1 MTTQNPSHTPE
12 LTQATKPP
20 KVLLVKLSSLGD
32 VLHNLPIVW
41 DLRKRLPD
49 AQIDWIV
56 EEAYVHLLEPLRTSD
71 EFKGIDRIIP
81 VAFRRWRK
89 NLLSIQTWREFFAMR
104 KQLQVTTYDVLLETQ
119 GLLKSALV
127 CALAKKSDSAIV
139 AGLGNATEHSGYEP
153 LARMFYTQ
161 SVQVPLKCHAV
172 DRSRW
177 VMCSAFNW
185 PLLNRNE
192 EPLLF
197 YPNDFLTNLPPLLL
211 EGLKKTAQGVPAPYV
226 LCFHATARAA
236 KRWPNENWVE
246 LGKVLSSQGYQ
257 LILPWGSPEEM
268 KVSALI
274 ASQIPG
280 AIVPGA
286 FSIEK
291 AYSLIAHAAITIG
304 VDTGLTHLSAVLGK
318 PTVEIYC
325 DSPRWKTEG
334 YWSKVIANVGEYQRS
349 PAVDDVLLALQSL
362 LGGCNLI
369 LACLTDSENDHNLKM
384 PEPLTKL

>member
-1 MTTQNPSHTPE
+1 MTFKHIAPTSE
-12 LTQATKPP
+12 LRQAIQATKSP
-20 KVLLVKLSSLGD
+20 KILLVKLSSLGD
-32 VLHNLPIVW
+32 ILHNLPIVW
-41 DLRKRLPD
+41 DLRKLLPH

-56 EEAYVHLLEPLRTSD
+56 EEAYVHLLEPLRTA
-71 EFKGIDRIIP
+71 ETFRGIDRIIP

-89 NLLSIQTWREFFAMR
+89 NLFSIRAWREFFAMR
-104 KQLQVTTYDVLLETQ
+104 KALQATTYDVVLETQ

-127 CALAKKSDSAIV
+127 CALAKKSDSTIV

-161 SVQVPLKCHAV
+161 SVHVPLKCHAI

-177 VMCSAFNW
+177 VMCSAFDW
-185 PLLNRNE
+185 PLLNRNQ
-192 EPLLF
+192 EPPLF
-197 YPNDFLTNLPPLLL
+197 YPNDFVAQLPPLLL
-211 EGLKKTAQGVPAPYV
+211 DGLKKTVQGAPAPYV

-246 LGKVLSSQGYQ
+246 LGKALSSQGYQ
-257 LILPWGSPEEM
+257 LVFPWGSPEEM

-280 AIVPGA
+280 AIVPRV
-286 FSIEK
+286 FSIEE
-291 AYSLIAHAAITIG
+291 AYSLVSHAAITIG

-334 YWSKVIANVGEYQRS
+334 YWSGSIENVGDMKTIPSIDEVASAAKAMLMAQ
-349 PAVDDVLLALQSL
+349 A
-362 LGGCNLI
+362 
-369 LACLTDSENDHNLKM
+369 
-384 PEPLTKL
+384 TK

>member
-1 MTTQNPSHTPE
+1 MSIQQLNPLPTTSPAD
-12 LTQATKPP
+12 QAP
-20 KVLLVKLSSLGD
+20 KILLVKLSSLGD

-56 EEAYVHLLEPLRTSD
+56 EEAYVHLLEPLKTTD
-71 EFKGIDRIIP
+71 GFKGIDRIIP

-89 NLLSIQTWREFFAMR
+89 NLFSIRTWREFFAMR
-104 KQLQVTTYDVLLETQ
+104 KELQATTYNVVLETQ
-119 GLLKSALV
+119 GLLKSGLV
-127 CALAKKSDSAIV
+127 CALAKKSNTAVV

-161 SVQVPLKCHAV
+161 SVHVPLKCHAI

-177 VMCSAFNW
+177 VMCSAFDW

-192 EPLLF
+192 EPPLF
-197 YPNDFLTNLPPLLL
+197 YPKDFVAQLPPLLL

-236 KRWPNENWVE
+236 KRWLNENWVE
-246 LGKVLSSQGYQ
+246 LGKALSNQGYQ
-257 LILPWGSPEEM
+257 LVFPWGSPEEM

-280 AIVPGA
+280 AIVPRA
-286 FSIEK
+286 FSIEE
-291 AYSLIAHAAITIG
+291 AYSLVAHAVLTIG

-334 YWSKVIANVGEYQRS
+334 YWSNNIANLGDYRS
-349 PAVDDVLLALQSL
+349 APKTNGVLQSAQTL
-362 LGGCNLI
+362 LNYGY
-369 LACLTDSENDHNLKM
+369 K
-384 PEPLTKL
+384 

>member
-1 MTTQNPSHTPE
+1 MSIQKLNPLPTASPAD
-12 LTQATKPP
+12 QAP
-20 KVLLVKLSSLGD
+20 KILLVKLSSLGD

-41 DLRKRLPD
+41 DLRKRLPN

-56 EEAYVHLLEPLRTSD
+56 EEAYVHLLEPLKTTD
-71 EFKGIDRIIP
+71 AFQGIDRIIP

-89 NLLSIQTWREFFAMR
+89 NLFSIRTWREFFAMR
-104 KQLQVTTYDVLLETQ
+104 KQLQSTTYDVVLETQ
-119 GLLKSALV
+119 GLLKSGLV
-127 CALAKKSDSAIV
+127 CALAKKSNNAVV

-161 SVQVPLKCHAV
+161 SVHVPLKCHAI

-177 VMCSAFNW
+177 VMCSAFDW

-192 EPLLF
+192 ESPLF
-197 YPNDFLTNLPPLLL
+197 YPSDFVAQLPPLLL
-211 EGLKKTAQGVPAPYV
+211 DGLKKTAQGAPAPYV

-236 KRWPNENWVE
+236 KRWPNESWVE
-246 LGKVLSSQGYQ
+246 LGKALSNQGYQ
-257 LILPWGSPEEM
+257 LVFPWGSPEEM

-280 AIVPGA
+280 AIVPRA
-286 FSIEK
+286 FSIEE
-291 AYSLIAHAAITIG
+291 AYSLVAHAALTIG

-334 YWSKVIANVGEYQRS
+334 YWSKAIANVGDYQRS

-362 LGGCNLI
+362 
-369 LACLTDSENDHNLKM
+369 
-384 PEPLTKL
+384 

>member
-1 MTTQNPSHTPE
+1 MKEMQTA
-12 LTQATKPP
+12 QATQSP
-20 KVLLVKLSSLGD
+20 KILLVKLSSLGD

-41 DLRKRLPD
+41 DLRKRLPH

-56 EEAYVHLLEPLRTSD
+56 EEAYVHLLEPLKTTAT
-71 EFKGIDRIIP
+71 FKGIDRIIP

-89 NLLSIQTWREFFAMR
+89 NLLSIRTWREFFAMR
-104 KQLQVTTYDVLLETQ
+104 RLLQATSYDVLLETQ

-127 CALAKKSDSAIV
+127 CALAKKSNKTVV
-139 AGLGNATEHSGYEP
+139 AGLANATEHSGYEP
-153 LARMFYTQ
+153 IARIFYTE
-161 SVQVPLKCHAV
+161 SVHVPVKCHAI

-177 VMCSAFNW
+177 VMCSAFDW

-192 EPLLF
+192 ELPLF
-197 YPNDFLTNLPPLLL
+197 YPQPFVQQLPPFLF
-211 EGLKKTAQGVPAPYV
+211 EGLKKTTTGDPVPYV
-226 LCFHATARAA
+226 VCFHSTARAA

-246 LGKVLSSQGYQ
+246 LGKELARQGYQ
-257 LILPWGSPEEM
+257 VILPWGSESEM

-280 AIVPGA
+280 AIVPRA
-286 FSIEK
+286 FSIEE
-291 AYSLIAHAAITIG
+291 AYSLVAHAALTIG

-334 YWSKVIANVGEYQRS
+334 YWSRKIANLGDMKKPPS
-349 PAVDDVLLALQSL
+349 VDEVMKELR
-362 LGGCNLI
+362 LI
-369 LACLTDSENDHNLKM
+369 
-384 PEPLTKL
+384 

>member
-1 MTTQNPSHTPE
+1 MTTQQQNSIHPSAQVDSQGA
-12 LTQATKPP
+12 QANQSP
-20 KVLLVKLSSLGD
+20 KILLVKLSSLGD

-56 EEAYVHLLEPLRTSD
+56 EEAYVHLLEPLKTT
-71 EFKGIDRIIP
+71 EKFKGIDRIIP

-89 NLLSIQTWREFFAMR
+89 NLFSIRTWHEFFVMR
-104 KQLQVTTYDVLLETQ
+104 KALQATTYDVLLETQ

-127 CALAKKSDSAIV
+127 CALAKKAGSAIV

-153 LARMFYTQ
+153 MARMFYTQ
-161 SVQVPLKCHAV
+161 SVHVPVKCHAI

-177 VMCSAFNW
+177 VMCSAFDW

-192 EPLLF
+192 EPPRF
-197 YPNDFLTNLPPLLL
+197 YPQPFVEKLPPLLF
-211 EGLKKTAQGVPAPYV
+211 EGLKKTERGAPLPYV
-226 LCFHATARAA
+226 VCFHSTARAA

-246 LGKVLSSQGYQ
+246 LGKVLANQGYQ
-257 LILPWGSPEEM
+257 VILPWGSEAEM

-280 AIVPGA
+280 AIVPRA
-286 FSIEK
+286 FSIEE
-291 AYSLIAHAAITIG
+291 AYRLVAHAALTIG

-334 YWSKVIANVGEYQRS
+334 YWGEKILNLGDMNS
-349 PAVDDVLLALQSL
+349 VPDVNTVLENTLMLLRQ
-362 LGGCNLI
+362 
-369 LACLTDSENDHNLKM
+369 K
-384 PEPLTKL
+384 